1 LKDGDR
7 RQDKQILFAYS
18 FPRANLNVQYL
29 VEYGNNCH
37 QMALKNMNG
46 KTSILIMKSI
56 TTTKENAPE
65 IN

>member
-1 LKDGDR
+1 MVIFGKINKYYLH
-7 RQDKQILFAYS
+7 ILF
-18 FPRANLNVQYL
+18 PEHRNLNVQYL